1 MPAPYEREEVTIAP
15 AIASAAPQSTAP
27 APVTHTA
34 GRGGIQIPVLQAG
47 HGRGAAVAPSPRI
60 SGAAPILPAAQ
71 AGPGPGTTLPA
82 TVTEVLPQ
90 GIQPYQYG
98 GQATANG
105 QVANYQTGYKF
116 LDPNTGREAGFPTL
130 QAAQAA
136 LTGAGTPQGV
146 DQAKATLLERI
157 RQVDG
162 DTSQTNA
169 AEDRLLA
176 PQATALP
183 PTAVAPP
190 VNAGGQPGGSGV
202 NALDQMLQAELS
214 DLVAQG
220 APTTRTSSV
229 LQDMYQ
235 LSLLKGKMADGAEKL
250 PTLDNVKG
258 SRAQELTRNP
268 GGINEADQLLFAPKQ
283 SQAQRPQIVTKP
295 IRDQYGVET
304 GETHFAIDNAG
315 NATPLNLEGAPGA
328 DVAAAQQARADAMRA
343 VKQGKLTRDQANQR
357 LRKAGYPEV

>member
-1 MPAPYEREEVTIAP
+1 MAAYNQEEVVTQAP
-15 AIASAAPQSTAP
+15 ALPQPTAP
-27 APVTHTA
+27 APVIHTA
-34 GRGGIQIPVLQAG
+34 GRGGVQIPVLQAG
-47 HGRGAAVAPSPRI
+47 YGRGAAVAPSPKI
-60 SGAAPILPAAQ
+60 SGAAPIVPPAAQ

-82 TVTEVLPQ
+82 TVAEVLPP

-146 DQAKATLLERI
+146 DQAKAGLLERI

-162 DTSQTNA
+162 DPSQTNE
-169 AEDRLLA
+169 AENLLLA
-176 PQATALP
+176 PPAALP
-183 PTAVAPP
+183 PTAVAPAL
-190 VNAGGQPGGSGV
+190 NAGAPQASAGGSGV
-202 NALDQMLQAELS
+202 DALDQMLQTELR

-220 APTTRTSSV
+220 GPTTRTSSV

-258 SRAQELTRNP
+258 GRAQELTRNP
-268 GGINEADQLLFAPKQ
+268 GGINEADQLLFAPKGQ
-283 SQAQRPQIVTKP
+283 GEKPQIYKQP
-295 IRDQYGVET
+295 IYNQDGFQT
-304 GETHFAIDNAG
+304 GETPYAVDNRG
-315 NATPLNLEGAPGA
+315 NATPLNLGESQQPEGRPA
-328 DVAAAQQARADAMRA
+328 DYPDAYQA
-343 VKQGKLTRDQANQR
+343 VKPDGKMGWFVK
-357 LRKAGYPEV
+357 RKGKTFLVSK